1 MGLQFNGNISGSL
14 EITGP
19 AIITSL
25 DSFPSGSTGMLAV
38 SSSDGGV
45 THKLYFYNGVTWM
58 EVAFT

>member
-1 MGLQFNGNISGSL
+1 MALQFNGNISGSL

-25 DSFPSGSTGMLAV
+25 DSVPSGSTGMLAV
-38 SSSDGGV
+38 SSSDGGF
-45 THKLYFYNGVTWM
+45 THKLYFYNGVAWM